1 MNAMRFTLVS
11 AHKKI
16 LDLPSAESV
25 SLPASGGQMEVL
37 PGHEPFFAAVKPGVL
52 RVRAAGKESSY
63 AVGEGLLETDGKSVT
78 LLADT
83 IDSPDDLSQADV
95 AARRLAAQKLVAEL
109 AGSGTQDPDALVE
122 AEMALLRETAR
133 AQVSA
138 R

>member
-1 MNAMRFTLVS
+1 MRFSLVS

-16 LDLPSAESV
+16 LDLPSVDSV
-25 SLPASGGQMEVL
+25 SLPAAGGTMEVL

-83 IDSPDDLSQADV
+83 IDSPDDLSQTSV
-95 AARRLAAQKLVAEL
+95 AAHRAAAQKLAAEL
-109 AGSGTQDPDALVE
+109 AASGTADPDTLLE
-122 AEMALLRETAR
+122 AELALLRETAR

>member
-1 MNAMRFTLVS
+1 MRFTLVS

-16 LDLPSAESV
+16 LDVASVDSV
-25 SLPASGGQMEVL
+25 SLPAAGGTMEVL

-52 RVRAAGKESSY
+52 KVRAAGKETTY

-78 LLADT
+78 MLADT
-83 IDSPDDLSQADV
+83 IESPDDLSQADV
-95 AARRLAAQKLVAEL
+95 AARRAAAQKLVAEL
-109 AGSGTQDPDALVE
+109 AASGTQDPDTLVE

-138 R
+138 H